1 MPCEPTNGDQQSL
14 RGGVW
19 GGRGRG
25 DNISAVS
32 RGLRMIMAV
41 AIVMMKAI
49 IRRKVQDTLDAGLRV
64 KLSVEY

>member
-1 MPCEPTNGDQQSL
+1 M
-14 RGGVW
+14 
-19 GGRGRG
+19 
-25 DNISAVS
+25 S
-32 RGLRMIMAV
+32 RGLRMVMAV